1 MYDACLPF
9 NQIYFSNHF
18 SLSLALLCFS
28 TGLIKKIGEISILCG
43 IQACAIIY
51 SPDEPDQPEVWP
63 SEEGVESAISRFRS
77 VSELEQSK
85 KMFCQESFLRQRIVK
100 VQEQLKKVRNENRKK
115 EIGHLIS
122 QYITV
127 GNNLE
132 SANIID
138 LNDISFLADQCLED
152 ITKKISARKAQMVTP
167 VAENGGQTMTH
178 GGQTVTHG
186 EQAQVNHVQGPYTDV
201 DAMQNMNWSSDIIN
215 AGAANDML
223 ALEDVNVQSG
233 WLNQYIP

>member
-1 MYDACLPF
+1 MARKKVDLTFITKASKRKATF
-9 NQIYFSNHF
+9 KKRKN
-18 SLSLALLCFS
+18 
-28 TGLIKKIGEISILCG
+28 GLIKKIGEISILCG

-51 SPDEPDQPEVWP
+51 TPDEPDQPEVWP

-115 EIGHLIS
+115 EINHLIS

-152 ITKKISARKAQMVTP
+152 ITKKIIARKAQMVTP
-167 VAENGGQTMTH
+167 AVAENGGQI
-178 GGQTVTHG
+178 VTHG

-201 DAMQNMNWSSDIIN
+201 DAIQNLNWSTDIIN
-215 AGAANDML
+215 AGAANEML

-233 WLNQYIP
+233 WLNQYLP

>member
-1 MYDACLPF
+1 M
-9 NQIYFSNHF
+9 
-18 SLSLALLCFS
+18 
-28 TGLIKKIGEISILCG
+28 GEISILCG
-43 IQACAIIY
+43 IQACAVIY
-51 SPDEPDQPEVWP
+51 SPDEPDQPELWP

-132 SANIID
+132 NANIID

-152 ITKKISARKAQMVTP
+152 ITKKINARKAQMQTP
-167 VAENGGQTMTH
+167 VAEN
-178 GGQTVTHG
+178 VG
-186 EQAQVNHVQGPYTDV
+186 EAVIHHVEPAQMMNHLQGPYTTNLE
-201 DAMQNMNWSSDIIN
+201 AMQNMNWSADLIS
-215 AGAANDML
+215 AGAAANEML
-223 ALEDVNVQSG
+223 ALDDVNVQSG

>member
-1 MYDACLPF
+1 M
-9 NQIYFSNHF
+9 
-18 SLSLALLCFS
+18 
-28 TGLIKKIGEISILCG
+28 IKKIGEISILCG

-63 SEEGVESAISRFRS
+63 SEEGVESAITRFRS

-115 EIGHLIS
+115 EINHLIS
-122 QYITV
+122 QYLTV
-127 GNNLE
+127 GNKLE

-152 ITKKISARKAQMVTP
+152 ITKKIAARKAQMGTP
-167 VAENGGQTMTH
+167 VTENNGGQT
-178 GGQTVTHG
+178 VIRHG
-186 EQAQVNHVQGPYTDV
+186 EPARVNHHVQVQGPYTTDV
-201 DAMQNMNWSSDIIN
+201 EAMQNLNWSAEIIN
-215 AGAANDML
+215 GGAANEML
-223 ALEDVNVQSG
+223 ALDDVNVPSG